1 MNEINI
7 DLLKKFFNI
16 LVHINFLLFVF
27 YSYNTI
33 YPTYGLGFSFIQSL
47 LLTLLII
54 NIFFLL
60 FMFQKQ
66 IYHLGLILFPL
77 TAFVLI
83 MSQSIEDISNT
94 QKVIPEGLQLHILTS
109 FASYGLL
116 GLAAIQA
123 LLLNYQEKQL
133 KNVTNSK
140 FLASLP
146 AIEVMEKIMFDL
158 IALGFMLLTLSLLSG
173 APFVIQNSNLHVM
186 QKILFSLIAW
196 LTFAYLLYKRFSNGV
211 RGKRAINITFSGIIF
226 LFIAYLGTKLLFEFH
241 I

>member
-1 MNEINI
+1 MELLPVIIALMYIVLTLIVRTMLMNEINI

-109 FASYGLL
+109 FASYGL
-116 GLAAIQA
+116 
-123 LLLNYQEKQL
+123 
-133 KNVTNSK
+133 
-140 FLASLP
+140 
-146 AIEVMEKIMFDL
+146 
-158 IALGFMLLTLSLLSG
+158 
-173 APFVIQNSNLHVM
+173 
-186 QKILFSLIAW
+186 
-196 LTFAYLLYKRFSNGV
+196 
-211 RGKRAINITFSGIIF
+211 
-226 LFIAYLGTKLLFEFH
+226 
-241 I
+241 